1 MDSVIFPW
9 TVVPSSKQSHDNSID
24 IEKLLDQ
31 VKKDDAT
38 CISSIKN
45 ILKQNFSYIH
55 PNLKNMLQIAMCHFE
70 NTANQRQA
78 QRIETLRVKSA
89 KSCFVEIV
97 AGLQY
102 STTNK
107 KVGLLNLL
115 KRKLATSDVKPK
127 LISFIKKYCADC
139 LSSQR
144 YMEQNAWFKLRVA
157 CMDFYALT
165 QLVSLQSS
173 CDLIVYYA
181 GCAHTRATEDQI
193 VDFLDGDEKDLMET
207 DRDMRI
213 RDELAYYAS
222 SCSLEHISSLRLGKN
237 CVLLLLG
244 ENHSRTHIRFAKHV
258 IEFLQSQCN
267 SQQKIAFLIEKHIFN
282 KKDILQQKLSC
293 NQKNAIHTSRCHP
306 FFHTAQH
313 CKSLLLLPVDNR
325 HFDLGFL
332 RTEIMDLWNHD
343 EEYKKEAI
351 LFQREAYVTLLQF
364 LDLL

>member
-127 LISFIKKYCADC
+127 LISFIKKYCATA
-139 LSSQR
+139 LER
-144 YMEQNAWFKLRVA
+144 NKL
-157 CMDFYALT
+157 C
-165 QLVSLQSS
+165 
-173 CDLIVYYA
+173 
-181 GCAHTRATEDQI
+181 
-193 VDFLDGDEKDLMET
+193 
-207 DRDMRI
+207 
-213 RDELAYYAS
+213 
-222 SCSLEHISSLRLGKN
+222 
-237 CVLLLLG
+237 
-244 ENHSRTHIRFAKHV
+244 
-258 IEFLQSQCN
+258 
-267 SQQKIAFLIEKHIFN
+267 
-282 KKDILQQKLSC
+282 
-293 NQKNAIHTSRCHP
+293 
-306 FFHTAQH
+306 
-313 CKSLLLLPVDNR
+313 
-325 HFDLGFL
+325 
-332 RTEIMDLWNHD
+332 
-343 EEYKKEAI
+343 
-351 LFQREAYVTLLQF
+351 
-364 LDLL
+364 